1 MKFGRADSLR
11 DRAYE
16 LLIIRGRQFES
27 STTNTMIT
35 TYLDSAF
42 AVDSLGLSELK
53 NTVLEVALIGGAGL
67 FWIAALPFVA
77 LSLMLVK
84 IWDTVKAVAS
94 GAPVRPNPLILRRG
108 LVRNG
113 LTLRSR
119 RTAGI

>member
-1 MKFGRADSLR
+1 
-11 DRAYE
+11 
-16 LLIIRGRQFES
+16 
-27 STTNTMIT
+27 MIT
-35 TYLDSAF
+35 TYSDSAF

-84 IWDTVKAVAS
+84 IWDTLKAVAS

-108 LVRNG
+108 IGSERADAPLTPHRRDLSRN
-113 LTLRSR
+113 SR
-119 RTAGI
+119 CRRHPTAKLHPC

>member
-1 MKFGRADSLR
+1 MNPAGPILCTGW
-11 DRAYE
+11 AYE
-16 LLIIRGRQFES
+16 LLITRGRQFEA
-27 STTNTMIT
+27 STINTMIT
-35 TYLDSAF
+35 TYSDSAF

-53 NTVLEVALIGGAGL
+53 NTVLEVALIGGAGV